1 MKKQNPPSTEAHV
14 VRGTLYLF
22 LFLSGFVILL
32 ALGQQNATD
41 SAIDPTKSSFAV
53 GHATSGSTEAQ
64 PSPIAAATAVVVW
77 DQYNNAGTAV
87 TLSGTFTDAPA
98 MNSDLADD
106 FVVENFSWLV
116 RWIDVDGAYFNG
128 PGPAN
133 TFTVYF
139 YSDND
144 GFPGNQV
151 YASLAPWEQN
161 GSTFRIHVCDSPPCQ
176 GQPFLYPGKYWVEIQ
191 ANMTAMCC
199 GEWGWTDRTL
209 TSGNAAVWRNPSGFF
224 GACTSWSRRA
234 ATCGLD
240 PSAPD
245 QVYRL
250 WANLGPTPT
259 ATPTPTPRR
268 TPTPR
273 PRPMRLHP
281 PPTPAR

>member
-1 MKKQNPPSTEAHV
+1 MKKQNPPSTKAHV
-14 VRGTLYLF
+14 VRGTLYL
-22 LFLSGFVILL
+22 LLLLSAFVIRL

-53 GHATSGSTEAQ
+53 GNATSGSAEAL
-64 PSPIAAATAVVVW
+64 PSPVAAATAVVVW

-87 TLSGTFTDAPA
+87 TLSATFTDAPT

-106 FVVENFSWLV
+106 FVVQSNPWLV
-116 RWIDVDGAYFNG
+116 RSILVDGAYFNG

-133 TFTVYF
+133 SFNVFF
-139 YSDND
+139 YSDD
-144 GFPGNQV
+144 GGFPGTVLYEWTNIVQ
-151 YASLAPWEQN
+151 WTQN
-161 GSTFRIHVCDSPPCQ
+161 GSTFIINL
-176 GQPFLYPGKYWVEIQ
+176 PFCCWPTLYPGRYWVEIQ

-199 GEWGWTDRTL
+199 GEWGWTDRTV
-209 TSGNAAVWRNPSGFF
+209 TNVNAAVWRNPSGFF

-245 QVYRL
+245 QVY
-250 WANLGPTPT
+250 AIYGYFIPTPTPT
-259 ATPTPTPRR
+259 ATPTATA

-273 PRPMRLHP
+273 LGPTPRLRPTPPPRP
-281 PPTPAR
+281 